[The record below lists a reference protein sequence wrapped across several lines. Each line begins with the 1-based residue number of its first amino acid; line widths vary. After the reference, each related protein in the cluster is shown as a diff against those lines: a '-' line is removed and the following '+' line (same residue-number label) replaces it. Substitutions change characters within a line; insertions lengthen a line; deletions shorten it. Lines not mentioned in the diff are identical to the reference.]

1 MPFVLKKNPGSYEWP
16 VTVES
21 PSSGGKFR
29 KDTFKA
35 LFKKLSRS
43 EFASL
48 AEQGEDAL
56 VTEILDGW
64 KDVKDEEGEEG
75 EEGREREKSMPVS
88 VISLSAPLSR
98 GRFLHFNFNF

>member
-1 MPFVLKKNPGSYEWP
+1 MPFVLKKNSGSYEWP

-43 EFASL
+43 EF
-48 AEQGEDAL
+48 GAL
-56 VTEILDGW
+56 
-64 KDVKDEEGEEG
+64 
-75 EEGREREKSMPVS
+75 
-88 VISLSAPLSR
+88 
-98 GRFLHFNFNF
+98 

>member
-1 MPFVLKKNPGSYEWP
+1 MPFVLKKNSGSYEWP

-43 EFASL
+43 EFGAL

-64 KDVKDEEGEEG
+64 KVAKDEEGEEDDQNDDDDDDDDLHDTS
-75 EEGREREKSMPVS
+75 EWDEFDSDITPS
-88 VISLSAPLSR
+88 SR
-98 GRFLHFNFNF
+98 

>member
-1 MPFVLKKNPGSYEWP
+1 MPFVLKKNSGSYEWP

-43 EFASL
+43 EFGAL

-64 KDVKDEEGEEG
+64 KDVKDEEV
-75 EEGREREKSMPVS
+75 RKCHLTLIQWHRCWMIPMCCVRSSMLIPT
-88 VISLSAPLSR
+88 
-98 GRFLHFNFNF
+98 F